1 MKILVTGS
9 NGLVGN
15 AIVRCLKKHN
25 FENLFTPS
33 RSELDLES
41 IDKVTNYINDL
52 KPEFIF
58 NAAGLVGGV
67 SVNNLNRTDFIY
79 KNTLMQFN
87 VIFSAHKLGLKS
99 IINFGSS
106 CIYPKFSNLPIQES
120 SLLAGKLE
128 DTNEPYAI
136 AKIAGLKLCESINR
150 DFNKNFITLMPT
162 NLYGPNDNYDLEKSH
177 VLPALLLKAHKCKI
191 EKNKDFII
199 WGNGKSFREFL
210 YVDDLAEASVFIMK
224 NLNKISL
231 NIINI
236 GSGMEIAI
244 DVLAKK
250 IIDIVGIN
258 VKIKYDET
266 KPNGVKSKLI
276 DSSIINQLG
285 WFPKVSLDE
294 GIELTYKDF
303 LSNK

>member
-15 AIVRCLKKHN
+15 AIVKSLKKNN
-25 FENLFTPS
+25 FENLLTPS
-33 RSELDLES
+33 RNELDLES
-41 IDKVTNYINDL
+41 IEKVSNYMHDES
-52 KPEFIF
+52 PDFVF

-67 SVNNLNRTDFIY
+67 SANDLNRTDFIY
-79 KNTLMQFN
+79 KNTLIQFN
-87 VIFSAHKLGLKS
+87 VIYCAHKAGLHS

-106 CIYPKFSNLPIQES
+106 CIYPKFSNLPIKES
-120 SLLAGKLE
+120 SLLTGKLE

-150 DFNKNFITLMPT
+150 DYNKNFITLMPT
-162 NLYGPNDNYDLEKSH
+162 NLYGPNDNYHLERSH
-177 VLPALLLKAHKCKI
+177 VLPALLLKAHRCKL
-191 EKNKDFII
+191 EKSKEIII

-210 YVDDLAEASVFIMK
+210 FVDDLAEASVFIMK
-224 NLNKISL
+224 NQKKISFK
-231 NIINI
+231 IINI
-236 GSGMEIAI
+236 GSGIEITI
-244 DVLAKK
+244 DELAKK
-250 IIDIVGIN
+250 IIDKVGVN
-258 VKIKYDET
+258 VKIKYDNT

-303 LSNK
+303 LSKH

>member
-1 MKILVTGS
+1 MRILITGS
-9 NGLVGN
+9 NGLVGSS
-15 AIVRCLKKHN
+15 IVRCLKKYN
-25 FENLFTPS
+25 YENLFTPS

-41 IDKVTNYINDL
+41 IDKVANYINYV
-52 KPEFIF
+52 KPDFIF

-67 SVNNLNRTDFIY
+67 SANNLNRTDFIY
-79 KNTLMQFN
+79 KNTLIQFN
-87 VIFSAHKLGLKS
+87 VIYCAHKFGLKS
-99 IINFGSS
+99 LINYGSS
-106 CIYPKFSNLPIQES
+106 CIYPKLSNTPINES

-150 DFNKNFITLMPT
+150 DFNKNFLTLMPT

-177 VLPALLLKAHKCKI
+177 VLPALLLKAHNCKI
-191 EKNKDFII
+191 EKRNDFTL
-199 WGNGKSFREFL
+199 WGNGKSLREFL
-210 YVDDLAEASVFIMK
+210 YVDDLAEASILIMK
-224 NLNKISL
+224 NQNKISL

-244 DVLAKK
+244 DELANK
-250 IIDIVGIN
+250 IINIVGIN
-258 VKIKYDET
+258 VKIKYDNT
-266 KPNGVKSKLI
+266 KPNGVRSKLI

-285 WFPKVSLDE
+285 WFPKVNLDE

-303 LSNK
+303 LSKQ